1 MSIIELSV
9 QTGTA
14 SIDLKNVTAIVRSH
28 DLFEETW
35 NLNVHMKSGTIF
47 MCAEYTAE
55 DYENLVRLWTGVVSS

>member
-9 QTGTA
+9 LTGTA
-14 SIDLKNVTAIVRSH
+14 SIDLKNVTAIVRS
-28 DLFEETW
+28 DDFEETW